1 MLPLLFSPR
10 RASRPAVSALG
21 RGALAAAL
29 ALAAASCGDSTE
41 PDAFADKA
49 PPRVSLLEA
58 DVAPDSGLAF
68 TVDVQDN
75 LGIKAVHVRLTGGL
89 TQAFDTTLTSASN
102 RLALPLTFVASG
114 VAAGT
119 PVEVVATATDG
130 ANNESAPDTLR
141 LAVGNLPA
149 PSVRITSPTASS
161 IVVAG
166 KSFVISLSGRSAL
179 QVKTLGYEATGA
191 VTAADSTMLGA
202 PADSAAVLDTLT
214 VPAATPPGTLT
225 LTPFV
230 VDGRG
235 TRVLGPSVAVNV
247 QTAGAT
253 GTKPV
258 VSLSVTPR
266 LEVTDTLHVEATDQT
281 GITSLG
287 FEVLDSLGA
296 GIIYADSAAFDG
308 GFTAVPGTFKLRLP
322 IATFPTRVL
331 VRAFARNG
339 NGTREYARGTGG
351 VEERDTVTI
360 VAGVTRALPNG
371 GEIAD
376 AYYHVDSDR
385 LYLTNIERNRLE
397 VFAFSDSSFKT
408 AISVGSRPW
417 GIAPWPTNRAG
428 AVGDTLLVANSGGT
442 NISYVSLNSFGGPI
456 ANSSGAEVYRYPLPN
471 IIPCTVTTETSE
483 TTGLPIAV
491 RTCYDFSDRPQF
503 LATTCEADAVSGE
516 CGDVVVVYSTTPTGG
531 ESVPFTKQGT
541 IRWEN
546 LTQNT
551 SHFFFEQAVG
561 QLSGRAD
568 TLEVTRYAAQNVGRD
583 ETLVPYIQWA
593 PTTRD
598 SMGTA
603 VPDSVAYS
611 TVVQIDKLAFR
622 DTTFVRNSGNFRRTV
637 IGEGGAVLG
646 SRAIM
651 YDVTKGMVPGFTR
664 QGVYHTLPLPVEDAG
679 VSRWGD
685 VTDYIANDYATV
697 KGVAINFDGEL
708 AAIRGDST
716 GLIDATLRKQGLLQT
731 SGGNPGLD
739 FHPANTGLNSTLATR
754 LAFAASSAP
763 EIEIYDTFCYQQVAT
778 VPVRDPIIGPIKSSI
793 RPNGQIVL
801 VGATARGV
809 VIVSLPDNF
818 TTACPTGP
826 AFLRARRR

>member
-1 MLPLLFSPR
+1 MS
-10 RASRPAVSALG
+10 VVG

-29 ALAAASCGDSTE
+29 ALATASCGDSTE

-49 PPRVSLLEA
+49 PPRVTLLEA
-58 DVAPDSGLAF
+58 DTPPDSGLAF

-75 LGIKAVHVRLTGGL
+75 LGIKAVHVRLSGGL
-89 TQAFDTTLTSASN
+89 TQAFDTTLTSANSK
-102 RLALPLTFVASG
+102 LTIPLTFAAGG
-114 VAAGT
+114 VAAGP
-119 PVEVVATATDG
+119 PVEVVALAIDG
-130 ANNESAPDTLR
+130 ANNESVPDTLR
-141 LAVGNLPA
+141 LAIGNLAP
-149 PSVRITSPTASS
+149 PSVHITSPTASS

-179 QVKTLGYEATGA
+179 QVKALGYEATGA
-191 VTAADSTMLGA
+191 VTAADSTILGA

-230 VDGRG
+230 IDGRG
-235 TRVLGPSVAVNV
+235 TRVLGPAVAVNV

-258 VSLSVTPR
+258 VSLSITPR

-296 GIIYADSAAFDG
+296 GVIYADSAAFDG
-308 GFTAVPGTFKLRLP
+308 NFTAVPATFKLRLP
-322 IATFPTRVL
+322 ITTFPTRVL

-360 VAGVTRALPNG
+360 VAGVTRPLPNG
-371 GEIAD
+371 GQIAD
-376 AYYHVDSDR
+376 AYYHLRKDR

-397 VFAFSDSSFKT
+397 VFAFRDSSFKT

-417 GIAPWPTNRAG
+417 GIAPWPTDRAG
-428 AVGDTLLVANSGGT
+428 TAGDTLLVANSGGT
-442 NISYVSLNSFGGPI
+442 NISYVSLNSSGGPI
-456 ANSSGAEVYRYPLPN
+456 PNSSGAEVYRYPLPN
-471 IIPCTVTTETSE
+471 IIPCTVTTETSA
-483 TTGLPIAV
+483 TTGQPIAV

-503 LATTCEADAVSGE
+503 LATTCGADAITGA
-516 CGDVVVVYSTTPTGG
+516 CGDRVVVYSTTPTGG
-531 ESVPFTKQGT
+531 ESVPFSKQGT

-546 LTQNT
+546 LTRNT

-583 ETLVPYIQWA
+583 ETIVPYIQWV
-593 PTTRD
+593 PTTRVD
-598 SMGTA
+598 ETGNV
-603 VPDSVAYS
+603 VPDSVPYS
-611 TVVQIDKLAFR
+611 VVVQIDKLAFR

-651 YDVTKGMVPGFTR
+651 YDVTRGMVPGFTR
-664 QGVYHTLPLPVEDAG
+664 QGVYYPLRQPVEDAG

-685 VTDYIANDYATV
+685 VTDFISNDYATV

-716 GLIDATLRKQGLLQT
+716 ALIDATLRQQGLMQT
-731 SGGNPGLD
+731 SGGNPGFD
-739 FHPANTGLNSTLATR
+739 FHPLNAGLNSTLATR
-754 LAFAASSAP
+754 LAFAASSRP

-818 TTACPTGP
+818 ATGCPT
-826 AFLRARRR
+826 FLRARR